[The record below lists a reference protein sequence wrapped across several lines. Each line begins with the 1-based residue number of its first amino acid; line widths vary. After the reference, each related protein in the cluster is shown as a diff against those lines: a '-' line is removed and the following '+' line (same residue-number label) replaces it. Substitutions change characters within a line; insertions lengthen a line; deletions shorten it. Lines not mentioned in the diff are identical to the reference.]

1 MQAFTQQIDNTVP
14 ASWHPSNNRY
24 SANSKPESFDNGP
37 TMSINQLSPERC
49 RSSPRLVA
57 SPKAYNLLGSSS
69 QRMKSARS
77 VGKSASAGPS
87 ATPMSCQEVTD
98 IRPID
103 YGSSGMYPIV
113 SNLAKQNDVSF
124 NESADF
130 IALAPKQAI
139 LNPETT
145 S

>member
-14 ASWHPSNNRY
+14 ARWHHSNRRY
-24 SANSKPESFDNGP
+24 SAILEPECFDNVP
-37 TMSINQLSPERC
+37 TMAINQFSPDRC

-87 ATPMSCQEVTD
+87 GTPMSCQEVTD
-98 IRPID
+98 VKPLCVAT
-103 YGSSGMYPIV
+103 SGVYPVV
-113 SNLAKQNDVSF
+113 SNLAK
-124 NESADF
+124 
-130 IALAPKQAI
+130 
-139 LNPETT
+139 
-145 S
+145 